1 MSANNTPPPAQATAT
16 LPAIASATLPPANAT
31 RSARVYAALQLPDS
45 RPPPAP
51 ITMQGVDDL
60 IAPYMPEALKN
71 QAASNVNIS
80 VGMGNTVEQ
89 VFRSELGLVHARARA
104 FLASWLRHRKYKIAF
119 EMAGLQGA
127 EIQLFK
133 LVSPTFD
140 AVFNSIDA
148 FIRCHRH
155 AESED
160 TLHALANGEIAE
172 PVYGP
177 VGGGMS
183 GKIGEK
189 AIYSEKA
196 LVTELAAQDPRRYG
210 KAVGEASGLSI
221 TLNLSLPAEKQ
232 AEIIDVDSADADK
245 EISA

>member
-1 MSANNTPPPAQATAT
+1 M
-16 LPAIASATLPPANAT
+16 
-31 RSARVYAALQLPDS
+31 
-45 RPPPAP
+45 
-51 ITMQGVDDL
+51 
-60 IAPYMPEALKN
+60 IAPYMPEALKT
-71 QAASNVNIS
+71 
-80 VGMGNTVEQ
+80 GGNTVEQ
-89 VFRSELGLVHARARA
+89 IFTSELGLVHARARA

-140 AVFNSIDA
+140 AAFNSIDA

-160 TLHALANGEIAE
+160 TLHALANGEISE
-172 PVYGP
+172 PVFGP
-177 VGGGMS
+177 VGGGRS

-189 AIYSEKA
+189 AIFSEKA

-210 KAVGEASGLSI
+210 KAVGESSGLAI
-221 TLNLSLPAEKQ
+221 TFNISVPDDAVKQ
-232 AEIIDVDSADADK
+232 AEIIDVDGE